1 MKARDSKIPVYKD
14 PSLSVE
20 QRVDDLVGRMTLEE
34 KISQMLNAAPAIE
47 RLDIPEYD
55 WWNECL
61 HGVARAGIATVFPQ
75 AIGLASTWNTDLV
88 SRVAVAISDEARAK
102 HHEFARQGNRA
113 RYTGLTFW
121 TPNINIFRDPRWGRG
136 QETYGEDPYL
146 TARMG
151 VVFIQGLQGNDPR
164 YLKLVGTAKHYAVHS
179 GPEHDRHH
187 FDARVSQRDL
197 RQTYLPAFKACVQ
210 EGKAASVMGAYNRT
224 NGEPCCASPT
234 LLQGILRDEWGFDGY
249 VVSDCGAINDIHQHH
264 RVAAT
269 SEQAAAM
276 AVKAGCDLECGCVYE
291 ALVGAVQQGLIM
303 EQEID
308 GAVRRLFTARIR
320 LGMFDPPD
328 MVPYAQIP
336 YEVNDSEQHRSLA
349 LESARQSLVLL
360 KNEKGFLPLK
370 SGSVRSIA
378 VIGPNADDVEVLL
391 GNYNGTPSRAVT
403 PFQGI
408 KTRAGPDILVSY
420 ARGSGII
427 TGSVEETLAAAEVV
441 RQSDLVVACVGISQ
455 LLEGEE
461 GQEMSEGIS
470 QGDRTD
476 IDLPQAQDKL
486 LRAVSAIG
494 KPMVV
499 VLINGSALSVNWVN
513 ERAQAIL
520 EAWYPGEDGG
530 TAIAEAIF
538 GDYSPGG
545 KLPVTFY
552 QSAADLPAFTDYAME
567 GKTYRYFRGKPLF
580 PFGFGLSYTRFR
592 YSGLHVVPDK
602 VEGGN
607 SIQVSVKVRNVG
619 ERAGDEVVQVYVT
632 DLEASVPVPIR
643 QLVGFRRVHMAPAE
657 MKTVTFAIRTDQL
670 SLITDDGRR
679 LVEAGRFQIAVGGCQ
694 PGYEERTG
702 GTTEVL
708 TSFLEVPHSVP
719 IAES

>member
-1 MKARDSKIPVYKD
+1 
-14 PSLSVE
+14 
-20 QRVDDLVGRMTLEE
+20 
-34 KISQMLNAAPAIE
+34 
-47 RLDIPEYD
+47 
-55 WWNECL
+55 
-61 HGVARAGIATVFPQ
+61 
-75 AIGLASTWNTDLV
+75 
-88 SRVAVAISDEARAK
+88 
-102 HHEFARQGNRA
+102 
-113 RYTGLTFW
+113 
-121 TPNINIFRDPRWGRG
+121 
-136 QETYGEDPYL
+136 
-146 TARMG
+146 
-151 VVFIQGLQGNDPR
+151 
-164 YLKLVGTAKHYAVHS
+164 
-179 GPEHDRHH
+179 
-187 FDARVSQRDL
+187 
-197 RQTYLPAFKACVQ
+197 
-210 EGKAASVMGAYNRT
+210 
-224 NGEPCCASPT
+224 
-234 LLQGILRDEWGFDGY
+234 
-249 VVSDCGAINDIHQHH
+249 
-264 RVAAT
+264 
-269 SEQAAAM
+269 
-276 AVKAGCDLECGCVYE
+276 
-291 ALVGAVQQGLIM
+291 
-303 EQEID
+303 
-308 GAVRRLFTARIR
+308 
-320 LGMFDPPD
+320 MFDPPD

-349 LESARQSLVLL
+349 VESARQSLVLL

-370 SGSVRSIA
+370 PGSVRSIA

-408 KTRAGPDILVSY
+408 RNRAGPDISVSY

-476 IDLPQAQDKL
+476 LDLPQAQDKL
-486 LRAVSAIG
+486 LRALSAIG

-499 VLINGSALSVNWVN
+499 VLINGSALSVNWLN

-520 EAWYPGEDGG
+520 EAWYPGEEGG

-552 QSAADLPAFTDYAME
+552 QSVADLPAFTDYAME

-592 YSGLHVVPDK
+592 YSGLNVVPDK

-607 SIQVSVKVRNVG
+607 PIQVSVKVRNVG
-619 ERAGDEVVQVYVT
+619 EFAGDEVVQVYVA
-632 DLEASVPVPIR
+632 DLEASVPVPIH
-643 QLVGFRRVHMAPAE
+643 QLVGFRRIHMAPAE
-657 MKTVTFAIRTDQL
+657 MKTVTFAIRTDQF

-694 PGYEERTG
+694 PGYEDRTG

-708 TSFLEVPHSVP
+708 TAFLEVPYSVP
-719 IAES
+719 ITAL